1 MHCSVRF
8 AGVLNGMTTSAASV
22 AALLSPVIT
31 SEITKN
37 ILVFRRFYT
46 AREKKMAVQFAIHQ
60 YGVNAV
66 SGFGDLVKQS
76 SFDFFYYEGTREE
89 WQIIFFIC
97 VGVAVAGS
105 IMFAMFGSGE
115 EQKWAKDDDD
125 IDIEIS
131 VDEQKRKASIDN
143 FGFRRDSFDQSL
155 QPSEMME
162 IETPTSLNGKSN

>member
-1 MHCSVRF
+1 M
-8 AGVLNGMTTSAASV
+8 
-22 AALLSPVIT
+22 I
-31 SEITKN
+31 
-37 ILVFRRFYT
+37 RR
-46 AREKKMAVQFAIHQ
+46 
-60 YGVNAV
+60 
-66 SGFGDLVKQS
+66 
-76 SFDFFYYEGTREE
+76 GTREE

-115 EQKWAKDDDD
+115 EQEWAKDDDD
-125 IDIEIS
+125 IGIEIS

-162 IETPTSLNGKSN
+162 IEIPTSLNGKSNVNSSEEVPKNQFEYDLNKINSKNRKLQENANGITTKL